1 MAKRPLNLTRDQ
13 LALFLKDHES
23 IKQFENLF
31 LTANNPQLSG
41 GSTGAIPYQS
51 GDTAT
56 TFLSIG
62 TPSQVLQ
69 VNSSADAPEW
79 VSSTGSGNVVRA
91 TSPTLVTPLL
101 GTPTSGT
108 LTNCTG
114 LPISTG
120 VSDLGAGVANFL
132 ATPTSE
138 NLASAVTN
146 ETGTGALVFGTD
158 AALTNP
164 TITNGRATG
173 LDYVGFNNTPT
184 LGTIVPGTVSWDDG
198 NGSLTLN
205 LKGGNVDCIVG
216 QQEYAYC
223 YNDSGGTLVKGQ
235 VVYISGAQGNRIAIK
250 LAQANSEATSA
261 DTIGF
266 VAESI
271 AAGAEGFVQTTGTIF
286 KLNTLGLTAGAP
298 VYLSPSVAGG
308 WTTTKP
314 TAPNHLVIL
323 GFIER
328 VSATVGSIYIKADN
342 GYELDELHNVKIT
355 SVANNDLLQYDSS
368 GPFWKNVPASTI
380 VPTSFANITGGAAG
394 SLPYQSAP
402 NTTTFLGIGAQYR
415 VLTSTGSAPQWA
427 TELRDLTFVACNG
440 NISARSIT
448 VHPVLSGKIGSG
460 DLCVLGN
467 ATGSVVLFGL
477 SQAPSGFTNLTTIS
491 FVSSGSNERARIV
504 CSESG
509 GSGTHFAFSTDNA
522 GSVGER
528 VRITAAGNLGVGTA
542 SPGGRLD
549 VTGTLGAVQVA
560 TTGDI
565 LGFTKNGVNIVRA
578 SGASA
583 SLQYESETHTF
594 YNGAGTTARFRI
606 DSSGN
611 VLNISSG
618 GLGYGTGSGGA
629 VTQITSRTTGVTLN
643 KTNGAI
649 TLVSAAGT
657 STWQTF
663 TITNSTVA
671 ATDTVI
677 VNQKSGTD
685 LYMIHVTAVAA
696 GSFNITFATTGGTT
710 TEQPVFSFAVIKAV
724 TT

>member
-1 MAKRPLNLTRDQ
+1 MPNFSPPPTYADPVVVDKETGQSQFNPLWLKWFLD
-13 LALFLKDHES
+13 LA
-23 IKQFENLF
+23 QF
-31 LTANNPQLSG
+31 LTVNGGGGLIQHNNTG
-41 GSTGAIPYQS
+41 GLQGGGTGEYFHLTSAQQ
-51 GDTAT
+51 TALT
-56 TFLSIG
+56 AGFTGTGVLVRQNSPSLITPALG
-62 TPSQVLQ
+62 TPSSGVL
-69 VNSSADAPEW
+69 S
-79 VSSTGSGNVVRA
+79 
-91 TSPTLVTPLL
+91 
-101 GTPTSGT
+101 
-108 LTNCTG
+108 NCTG

-120 VSDLGAGVANFL
+120 VSGLGANVANWLVTPSSANL
-132 ATPTSE
+132 AT
-138 NLASAVTN
+138 AVTD
-146 ETGTGALVFGTD
+146 ETGTGPLVFNTN

-173 LDYVGFNNTPT
+173 FDYIGFNNTPT

-205 LKGGNVDCIVG
+205 LKGGNVDCVLG
-216 QQEYAYC
+216 EQEYAYC
-223 YNDSGGTLVKGQ
+223 YNDSGGPLVKGQ
-235 VVYISGAQGNRIAIK
+235 VVYISGAQGNRVAVK

-286 KLNTLGLTAGAP
+286 KLNTLGLTAGAQ

-355 SVANNDLLQYDSS
+355 SIANNDLLQYDSS

-380 VPTSFANITGGAAG
+380 VPTSFANIAGGAAG

-415 VLTSTGSAPQWA
+415 VLTSTGSAPQWSA
-427 TELRDLTFVACNG
+427 GFDSISYVYCTG
-440 NISARSIT
+440 NISGRSLT
-448 VHPVLSGKIGSG
+448 VHPVLSGKIGSD

-467 ATGSVVLFGL
+467 TTGSVVRFGL
-477 SQAPSGFTNLTTIS
+477 YQATAGFTNLTTIS
-491 FVSSGSNERARIV
+491 FVSSGSSVRAQII

-565 LGFTKNGVNIVRA
+565 LVFTKNGVNIVRA

-629 VTQITSRTTGVTLN
+629 VTQTTSRTTGVTLN

-657 STWQTF
+657 ATWQTF
-663 TITNSTVA
+663 TVTNSTVA

-685 LYMIHVTAVAA
+685 LHMIHVTAVAA
-696 GSFNITFATTGGTT
+696 GSFDITFATTGGTT
-710 TEQPVFSFAVIKAV
+710 TEQPVFNFAVIKAV
-724 TT
+724 TA